1 MFKKMIITPI
11 VIATVFVGIYGWNKF
26 ATNVR
31 ALRDVANDQLD
42 DAKGHAVR
50 AAEIRVLLR
59 DFNKSVE
66 EYSARVAD
74 IDDQAKDA
82 EAELAQLR
90 ADSQAKLAILRQAK
104 VMLNDAAK
112 VQFAI
117 GGHPWNR
124 REVSDDAVRRASE
137 FQRLQATIAG
147 REQALTQL
155 RSGAGEAK
163 VNLEKAKVAQ
173 SKLTDELAEL
183 ETRLENA
190 QMLAGVRQM
199 MDKVGVPQFGPS
211 SDLRTAM
218 DRLRQQVRRAEVA
231 SKGTDAVRPS
241 IAYEDHGKEAIDVLT
256 TVIDK
261 ADADTEPKA
270 DPATEPAA
278 TR

>member
-11 VIATVFVGIYGWNKF
+11 IIATVFVGIYGWNKF
-26 ATNVR
+26 ATKVR

-42 DAKGHAVR
+42 DAKGQTVR

-90 ADSQAKLAILRQAK
+90 TDSQAKLAILRQAK

-137 FQRLQATIAG
+137 FQRLQATIKH
-147 REQALTQL
+147 RVTPFRKKPFNRSTQTIPAL
-155 RSGAGEAK
+155 
-163 VNLEKAKVAQ
+163 
-173 SKLTDELAEL
+173 
-183 ETRLENA
+183 
-190 QMLAGVRQM
+190 
-199 MDKVGVPQFGPS
+199 
-211 SDLRTAM
+211 
-218 DRLRQQVRRAEVA
+218 
-231 SKGTDAVRPS
+231 
-241 IAYEDHGKEAIDVLT
+241 
-256 TVIDK
+256 
-261 ADADTEPKA
+261 
-270 DPATEPAA
+270 
-278 TR
+278 